1 MFTIITQ
8 QKKLF
13 MNMLESSFSN
23 EKWGAVSDVPEV
35 SNEVSAH
42 QTIENLKLKYIDEL
56 QKLSEKK
63 KSSPLTPED
72 KMRVRAAE
80 TFVIAYEEYL
90 QEKKLNIEQSRDL
103 TRLLRNLVE
112 TQNEVKQET
121 QEKTKETIEET
132 KTATMDIKFGFWET
146 DFAWLRKNINNA
158 SYEEMVK
165 SMDYGSLKT
174 FVGEL
179 KATAYK
185 NNFDHDKGRYNL
197 NPTNI
202 SELKAVLKKWNYEP
216 KGWMWGIEMGSLLT
230 LFINL
235 LETQEK
241 VIEPGKTF
249 QDKMA
254 LVFDHNQDGLLD
266 NKVHFY
272 TKEMELFSAVQ
283 TEAQFNNLIQ
293 NLWYTNAQDFYEKLN
308 NNYFSTRAELK
319 ERLGSVLA
327 VEHVLNPA
335 EMLRNPSALQ
345 EFNEFKSQALKNA
358 QEVGKNLYHHEKIK
372 YLPEETKKALELET
386 IGVVMSS
393 QLSAGVSFN
402 VQEATNNII
411 DSLAFGVIN
420 GIPGVGIAKQI
431 YQTENKR
438 LAVNVGMMNL
448 VPFVGAKWILK
459 EGEVEEM
466 KKLFDREIDGSSEI
480 TLGVWVSTIGNWVSV
495 DMKNVNE
502 KSKLGIE
509 KAKEKMGKELD
520 LLFNSIESWKPFK
533 DTKFRREDNS
543 QHNEVIYQRLQEMYK
558 AQGPESLKYLKE
570 GALKNYE
577 RALYQN
583 AQGINLTGF
592 WVGLISLVGYL
603 PIPIVLVHGEKHKTK
618 WNEVETYKSNNA
630 VVSEKTDLAVT
641 RQEKVS
647 QTIETKKVETGEYFQ
662 ATSVEINQDLLAR
675 IESMESWFSAN
686 TRANVGAYDF
696 INPEKN
702 LLERWNGLKS
712 LSKIPALRK
721 VWVYALVHES
731 HSDAD
736 KQLIISTLA
745 QYIKKSRSYNNGS
758 ISEWNT
764 NKEKLIKTDRDRR
777 KGFDTLFWFSLQ
789 KEAEQYY
796 NTVQSS
802 SEKIDNV
809 LIQWVWFD
817 AVSSLWV
824 ELKHR
829 VQGID
834 SFYTNLNVLTLGGK
848 PLLVPIIDS
857 SKINAFVAK
866 LEKLNHFSSADKQEM
881 IEWLKNGSLEL
892 NYYKDTDGFNDRIL
906 LKRVS
911 WTPVVTQPDTPVEIP
926 QDEETPKNISVHQ
939 PKYTTTNLIWGV
951 TGDVEKKEKTTW
963 DSRPWHDWED
973 TGPGGGW
980 GGDADSENWGRN

>member
-13 MNMLESSFSN
+13 MNMLESSFAGNS
-23 EKWGAVSDVPEV
+23 EAVSDTPEV
-35 SNEVSAH
+35 QKEAPQSQMDQFKS
-42 QTIENLKLKYIDEL
+42 QYIQKL
-56 QKLSEKK
+56 QALSEKK
-63 KSSPLTPED
+63 NAWKSLTDAD
-72 KMRVRAAE
+72 KSTIDTAKKFADLYEVYQAE
-80 TFVIAYEEYL
+80 KNL
-90 QEKKLNIEQSRDL
+90 DKNQSRDL
-103 TRLLRNLVE
+103 RELLKNLVE
-112 TQNEVKQET
+112 TQVNVKSDT
-121 QEKTKETIEET
+121 QEKIKTIEDT
-132 KTATMDIKFGFWET
+132 KVTMDIKFGFWET

-158 SYEEMVK
+158 SYEEMVR
-165 SMDYGSLKT
+165 SMSYSQLKT
-174 FVGEL
+174 FVKEL
-179 KATAYK
+179 KDTADR
-185 NNFDHDKGRYNL
+185 NNLDTDKKWYNL

-202 SELKAVLKKWNYEP
+202 SELKAVLKKNGYES
-216 KGWMWGIEMGSLLT
+216 KGWMWGIEMGSLLE
-230 LFINL
+230 LFRNVL
-235 LETQEK
+235 STQEK
-241 VIEPGKTF
+241 VRSFSSF

-319 ERLGSVLA
+319 ERLWSVLA

-335 EMLRNPSALQ
+335 EMLRNPNALQ

-980 GGDADSENWGRN
+980 GGDANSENWGRN